1 MRLLVLMAATLLLAG
16 CSWLIGDEGYF
27 RDRGD
32 EYRNAR
38 SIPKME
44 LPEGKKSEA
53 IEDLY
58 AIPVERTDVLLG
70 SEFEVPRPAPL
81 VGDPEQ
87 NVVRIQRLGE
97 EQWIL
102 LDGAPGE
109 IWPRIRAFLLSNRIG
124 IEREDA
130 ANGVIETGWLVFK
143 SNAERRER
151 YRYRVEQGVQRN
163 STEVYVTQLA
173 WARAEGSA
181 EAAPEFGERSKD
193 AEREAWM
200 IKELAGYLADTGADA
215 SVSLLAQGIST
226 VNKVYIVRGPDGAP
240 VIDLKLPGERA
251 WASLGR
257 ALSRAE
263 FRVQDLDRSGGTY
276 FVVYEPGTRVEEKT
290 SPGEAPP
297 PEGETVAQA
306 EPEEDG
312 EGFFSGMFNWWGGD
326 DEENPARGRA
336 YRVQMTE
343 AEGGV
348 LIGVS
353 REDGSEFEEGEH
365 EFLLGLIKGHLA

>member
-1 MRLLVLMAATLLLAG
+1 
-16 CSWLIGDEGYF
+16 
-27 RDRGD
+27 
-32 EYRNAR
+32 
-38 SIPKME
+38 
-44 LPEGKKSEA
+44 
-53 IEDLY
+53 
-58 AIPVERTDVLLG
+58 
-70 SEFEVPRPAPL
+70 
-81 VGDPEQ
+81 
-87 NVVRIQRLGE
+87 VVRIQRLGE

-109 IWPRIRAFLLSNRIG
+109 VWPRIRGFLISNRIG

-130 ANGVIETGWLVFK
+130 ANGVMETAWLTFK

-163 STEVYVTQLA
+163 STEIYVTQLA
-173 WARAEGSA
+173 WTRAEGAQGSA
-181 EAAPEFGERSKD
+181 DDAPGFKERSMD
-193 AEREAWM
+193 AERESWM
-200 IKELAGYLADTGADA
+200 IKELAGYLADTGGAA

-240 VIDLKLPGERA
+240 VIDLKLPIERA

-276 FVVYEPGTRVEEKT
+276 FVVYEPGTKKEEKT
-290 SPGEAPP
+290 AAGETPP

-306 EPEEDG
+306 EPEKDG
-312 EGFFSGMFNWWGGD
+312 KGFLSGMFDWWGDD
-326 DEENPARGRA
+326 DEDNPARGRT
-336 YRVQMTE
+336 YRIQMTE

-353 REDGSEFEEGEH
+353 RDDGSEFEEGER
-365 EFLLGLIKGHLA
+365 EFLLGLIKSHLA

>member
-1 MRLLVLMAATLLLAG
+1 MRLLVLMAATLLLGG
-16 CSWLIGDEGYF
+16 CGWLVGEEGYF

-32 EYRNAR
+32 EYRGAR
-38 SIPKME
+38 SIPPMQI
-44 LPEGKKSEA
+44 PEGKKPEA

-70 SEFEVPRPAPL
+70 AKFEVPQPTPL
-81 VGDPEQ
+81 IGDPEE

-109 IWPRIRAFLLSNRIG
+109 VWPRIRGFLLSNRIG

-130 ANGVIETGWLVFK
+130 ANGVMETAWLTFK

-163 STEVYVTQLA
+163 STEVYVTQMA
-173 WARAEGSA
+173 NSRVEATD
-181 EAAPEFGERSKD
+181 AAPPEWQERSMD

-200 IKELAGYLADTGADA
+200 VKELAGYLADTGGDA

-226 VNKVYIVRGPDGAP
+226 VNKVYIVRGPDNNP
-240 VIDLKLPGERA
+240 VIDLKLPVERA

-257 ALSRAE
+257 ALTRAE
-263 FRVQDLDRSGGTY
+263 FRVQDLDRSGGIY
-276 FVVYEPGTRVEEKT
+276 FVVYEPGTREELAET
-290 SPGEAPP
+290 EEQP

-306 EPEEDG
+306 EGETVDG
-312 EGFFSGMFNWWGGD
+312 DGFLSGMFDWWGDD

-336 YRVQMTE
+336 YRIDMKPGE
-343 AEGGV
+343 DGV

-353 REDGSEFEEGEH
+353 RDDGSEFEDGER
-365 EFLLGLIKGHLA
+365 EFLLGLIKAHLA